1 MRMVMGVAEGERISR
16 SNLITVADASSAPC
30 ACFGCFATRLG
41 RNGFRRRENREHVQL
56 QRQTL
61 DKQTEITPGTVAPI
75 SAVEGDFYPVR
86 ELGIVCDAI
95 CEIAA
100 YWRENTEVEYGSEEV
115 ARD

>member
-1 MRMVMGVAEGERISR
+1 MGVAEGPGQRISR
-16 SNLITVADASSAPC
+16 PNLITVADASSAPC

-56 QRQTL
+56 RRQTL
-61 DKQTEITPGTVAPI
+61 DKQTEITPGTVVPI
-75 SAVEGDFYPVR
+75 SAVEGGDFYPVR

-100 YWRENTEVEYGSEEV
+100 YWRENMEVEYGSEEV